1 MSAVLEAATW
11 FAIAL
16 WLAVALALTIR
27 TLRRAHADRV
37 AVRALPEAS
46 PSLVRELGALAH
58 RLGAPRAALRVGG
71 DSPRVVGLVR
81 PTIVLP
87 VRLACG
93 DAADRGAILSHE
105 LAHLRRRDLWVGAIQ
120 AIAGI
125 GLWWYPVVG
134 WVGRRL
140 GAAREAACDAWAL
153 ARGPLPRE
161 QYARLL
167 LSFARA
173 PGMAF
178 AASQLSARVDAI
190 LDRRARAGIGPAGA
204 AVVGAFAVV
213 GLAGASAP
221 VAGVAAAEPCVYDR
235 DAGASILA
243 AYPQAD
249 RDGDGHL
256 TRDEA
261 CDFQAEL
268 AAKAPADTL
277 ALAGD
282 GVSEPIC
289 CNCPGS
295 EGTSSA
301 PVLEPISSCVEGAS
315 P

>member
-1 MSAVLEAATW
+1 LPPAPLGLVDELD
-11 FAIAL
+11 
-16 WLAVALALTIR
+16 ALAT
-27 TLRRAHADRV
+27 
-37 AVRALPEAS
+37 
-46 PSLVRELGALAH
+46 
-58 RLGAPRAALRVGG
+58 RLGAPRPGLRIGG
-71 DSPRVVGLVR
+71 DSPRVVGLFR
-81 PTIVLP
+81 PVIVLP
-87 VRLACG
+87 ARLVRG

-120 AIAGI
+120 AVAGI
-125 GLWWYPVVG
+125 ALWWWPVVG

-167 LSFARA
+167 LSIARGTDAPHAIPFSGGSGSAVAGAHA

-178 AASQLSARVDAI
+178 AASRLSERVDAI

-204 AVVGAFAVV
+204 AIVGAFGVI
-213 GLAGASAP
+213 GLAGAQPPS
-221 VAGVAAAEPCVYDR
+221 VIEAAAEPCIYDR

-243 AYPQAD
+243 AYPHAD
-249 RDGDGHL
+249 RDGDGQL

-268 AAKAPADTL
+268 SAKNGTPSETL
-277 ALAGD
+277 AFAGD
-282 GVSEPIC
+282 GTSEPIC
-289 CNCPGS
+289 CNCQGS
-295 EGTSSA
+295 GGTSSA
-301 PVLEPISSCVEGAS
+301 PVLEPISSCVEGDS